1 MSYDVRIEQKIDV
14 PGRLFFFSTDDALV
28 ALIPVAIGFLS
39 RNLIAGFV
47 FGVLAYFLWRK
58 VKGEGGL
65 ERLKA
70 LIYVAL
76 PPAVNPY
83 RSFPRSDVVSWRG

>member
-1 MSYDVRIEQKIDV
+1 MSFEVQIEQKIDV

-39 RNLIAGFV
+39 RNLIPGFFV
-47 FGVLAYFLWRK
+47 GIVAYFLWRK
-58 VKGEGGL
+58 LKGEGGL

-70 LIYVAL
+70 LVYVAM
-76 PPAVNPY
+76 PPQISPY